1 MLCSRLMQM
10 KMKKEKTTS
19 SSSTDQSV
27 GEPAKET
34 KNMLI
39 EECFATDSEDEDSD
53 MQNDDNDE
61 KHPLN

>member
-1 MLCSRLMQM
+1 
-10 KMKKEKTTS
+10 MKKEKTTS

-39 EECFATDSEDEDSD
+39 EECFATNSEDEDSD

-61 KHPLN
+61 NTPSTS